1 MSLAVH
7 QHRFGRLCHGRSGP
21 TAGTV
26 DAQILFFRARAA
38 PPSSPMASHSLL
50 ILCHEAPLAL
60 RWREQLLGRPG
71 LAVQGFTNSP
81 TSARQLIAQHGVDLV
96 LMELGLMASTT
107 NGAIHGLRGGPH
119 ADLPHVLVVGQ
130 RLDDPLLL
138 QALRGGADAYFV
150 PGSGSLA
157 DAVQRTLDGESPI
170 EPALARQVLHLF
182 DSAAPTDPASALAE
196 TPLQLT
202 GAERKLLM
210 QVVRGDSLEFIAEAE
225 TMSLNTL
232 GLTVRGIYRKLRW
245 LLRAGALSLEGGTPG
260 GMLEL
265 QIRPP
270 AGRNR

>member
-1 MSLAVH
+1 
-7 QHRFGRLCHGRSGP
+7 
-21 TAGTV
+21 
-26 DAQILFFRARAA
+26 
-38 PPSSPMASHSLL
+38 MASHSLL

-60 RWREQLLGRPG
+60 RWREQLQPQPTLQ
-71 LAVQGFTNSP
+71 VKGFTNSP
-81 TSARQLIAQHGVDLV
+81 GAARQMIAQHGVDLV
-96 LMELGLMASTT
+96 LMELGLMASST

-119 ADLPHVLVVGQ
+119 ADLPHVLVVGA

-138 QALRGGADAYFV
+138 QALRGGADAYYV
-150 PGSGSLA
+150 PGQGSLVA
-157 DAVQRTLDGESPI
+157 AVQSTLDGESPI
-170 EPALARQVLHLF
+170 EPDLARQVLHLF
-182 DSAAPTDPASALAE
+182 DSAAPSDAASALAE

-202 GAERKLLM
+202 SAERKLLT
-210 QVVRGDSLEFIAEAE
+210 QVLRGDTLEHIADAE

-245 LLRAGALSLEGGTPG
+245 LLRAGALSLEGGNPS